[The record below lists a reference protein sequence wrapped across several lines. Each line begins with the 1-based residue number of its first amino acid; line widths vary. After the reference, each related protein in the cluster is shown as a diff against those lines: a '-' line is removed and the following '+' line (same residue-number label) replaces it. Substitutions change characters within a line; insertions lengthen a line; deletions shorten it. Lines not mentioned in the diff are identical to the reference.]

1 MKIAVDSELGPQ
13 LNNLKEFLKEV
24 QELEKTTKGLH
35 FLTVDEIVEKK
46 ILPWSRKTVQDLFNR
61 PDFPSCDY
69 GKEKVVEV
77 YAFKEYFNMP
87 RRKKRGVQK
96 WE

>member
-1 MKIAVDSELGPQ
+1 MKIAVETELGPQ
-13 LNNLKEFLKEV
+13 LDDLKEFLITV

-77 YAFKEYFNMP
+77 YAFKEYFNTP
-87 RRKKRGVQK
+87 RRKKK
-96 WE
+96 

>member
-1 MKIAVDSELGPQ
+1 MEVNLKTDLEPQ
-13 LNNLKEFLKEV
+13 LENLKEIIRNV
-24 QELEKTTKGLH
+24 QELEKTTKGLC

-46 ILPWSRKTVQDLFNR
+46 ILPWSRKTVQELFNR

-77 YAFKEYFNMP
+77 YAFKEYFNTP
-87 RRKKRGVQK
+87 RRKKK
-96 WE
+96 

>member
-1 MKIAVDSELGPQ
+1 MELKVNTDLEPQ
-13 LNNLKEFLKEV
+13 LENLKEFIKTI

-46 ILPWSRKTVQDLFNR
+46 ILPWSRKTVQELFNR

-69 GKEKVVEV
+69 GKEKVVEIG
-77 YAFKEYFNMP
+77 AFRDYFNTP
-87 RRKKRGVQK
+87 RRKKVIR
-96 WE
+96 